1 MKRTDVIKKLRE
13 MRIDE
18 KKIGKLSWKFMSDD
32 ERMDALLS
40 VIKDPDDAEQYIESE
55 WDDLPPAVT
64 QNMRLEGVTMGGTR
78 VAEGGMKINKN
89 ARRKIRPHGNVS
101 AGNVAIRFDDKPFTV
116 VGVGTVAEL
125 EEFDLDGAVKELDL
139 DPDDEAIAVE
149 DPNTGYAVYSY
160 DLGGAVVYEGIEIDE
175 NKLSEAY
182 KIGDEVILRG
192 NSTVTDI
199 LKVVSMRKKS
209 GSKMAYKVEF
219 PNGEVAEYDETEL
232 SLNPGLKEA
241 TFLDQKS
248 PREIKRMH
256 KTLKDAATLINS
268 LKFYGTDEQQKQ
280 AKKIHGTGGM
290 YKLMNLIDQALE
302 AKNESVKKN
311 DTISMDRLK
320 EIIKE
325 EMMNETR
332 NLDKMQAKLRTVDN
346 AQDVLRTLRDI
357 ISDTN
362 TFNGQ
367 QFTKLEDIYEEIREL
382 KNDAGMNIGDLVS
395 PAILDAFRKDMA
407 EVPTVLSM
415 LRKLEGDRVSKY
427 AEFGE

>member
-18 KKIGKLSWKFMSDD
+18 KKIGKLSWKFMNDD

-40 VIKDPDDAEQYIESE
+40 TIKDPDEAGQYIDSE

-64 QNMRLEGVTMGGTR
+64 QNMRLESIN
-78 VAEGGMKINKN
+78 EGGMKINKN
-89 ARRKIRPHGNVS
+89 ARRKVRPHGNVS
-101 AGNVAIRFDDKPFTV
+101 AGSVAIRFDDKPFTV

-125 EEFDLDGAVKELDL
+125 EEFDLDGAMKELDL

-160 DLGGAVVYEGIEIDE
+160 DLGGAVVYE
-175 NKLSEAY
+175 
-182 KIGDEVILRG
+182 
-192 NSTVTDI
+192 
-199 LKVVSMRKKS
+199 
-209 GSKMAYKVEF
+209 SK
-219 PNGEVAEYDETEL
+219 
-232 SLNPGLKEA
+232 
-241 TFLDQKS
+241 
-248 PREIKRMH
+248 
-256 KTLKDAATLINS
+256 
-268 LKFYGTDEQQKQ
+268 
-280 AKKIHGTGGM
+280 
-290 YKLMNLIDQALE
+290 
-302 AKNESVKKN
+302 

-320 EIIKE
+320 EIVKE
-325 EMMNETR
+325 EVINETR

-346 AQDVLRTLRDI
+346 AQGVLRTLRDI

-367 QFTKLEDIYEEIREL
+367 QFTKLEDIYEEIRDL

-395 PAILDAFRKDMA
+395 PAILAAFKKDMA

-415 LRKLEGDRVSKY
+415 LSDLEGDRASKY

>member
-40 VIKDPDDAEQYIESE
+40 TIKDPDEAEQYIESE
-55 WDDLPPAVT
+55 WDDLPPTVT
-64 QNMRLEGVTMGGTR
+64 QNMRLESIN
-78 VAEGGMKINKN
+78 EGGMKINKN
-89 ARRKIRPHGNVS
+89 ARRKVRPHGNVS

-125 EEFDLDGAVKELDL
+125 EEFDMDGAMKELDL
-139 DPDDEAIAVE
+139 DPDDEAIALE

-160 DLGGAVVYEGIEIDE
+160 DLGGAVVYEG
-175 NKLSEAY
+175 K
-182 KIGDEVILRG
+182 
-192 NSTVTDI
+192 
-199 LKVVSMRKKS
+199 
-209 GSKMAYKVEF
+209 
-219 PNGEVAEYDETEL
+219 
-232 SLNPGLKEA
+232 
-241 TFLDQKS
+241 
-248 PREIKRMH
+248 
-256 KTLKDAATLINS
+256 
-268 LKFYGTDEQQKQ
+268 
-280 AKKIHGTGGM
+280 
-290 YKLMNLIDQALE
+290 
-302 AKNESVKKN
+302 

-320 EIIKE
+320 EIVKE
-325 EMMNETR
+325 EIINETR
-332 NLDKMQAKLRTVDN
+332 NLDKMQSKLRTVDN

-367 QFTKLEDIYEEIREL
+367 QFTKLEDIYEEIRDL
-382 KNDAGMNIGDLVS
+382 KNDAGMSIGDLVS
-395 PAILDAFRKDMA
+395 PAILAAFKKDMA

-415 LRKLEGDRVSKY
+415 LSDLEGDRVSKY

>member
-32 ERMDALLS
+32 ERLDALLS
-40 VIKDPDDAEQYIESE
+40 TIKDPDDAEQYIESE

-64 QNMRLEGVTMGGTR
+64 QNMRLESIN
-78 VAEGGMKINKN
+78 EGGMKINKN
-89 ARRKIRPHGNVS
+89 ARRKVRPHGNVS

-125 EEFDLDGAVKELDL
+125 EEFDMDGAMKELDL
-139 DPDDEAIAVE
+139 DPDDEAIALE

-160 DLGGAVVYEGIEIDE
+160 DLGGAVVYEG
-175 NKLSEAY
+175 K
-182 KIGDEVILRG
+182 
-192 NSTVTDI
+192 
-199 LKVVSMRKKS
+199 
-209 GSKMAYKVEF
+209 
-219 PNGEVAEYDETEL
+219 
-232 SLNPGLKEA
+232 
-241 TFLDQKS
+241 
-248 PREIKRMH
+248 
-256 KTLKDAATLINS
+256 
-268 LKFYGTDEQQKQ
+268 
-280 AKKIHGTGGM
+280 
-290 YKLMNLIDQALE
+290 
-302 AKNESVKKN
+302 

-320 EIIKE
+320 EIVKE
-325 EMMNETR
+325 EIINETR
-332 NLDKMQAKLRTVDN
+332 NLDKMQSKLRTVDN

-367 QFTKLEDIYEEIREL
+367 QFTKLEDIYEEIRDL

-395 PAILDAFRKDMA
+395 PAILAAFKKDMA

-415 LRKLEGDRVSKY
+415 LSDLEGDRVSKY

>member
-18 KKIGKLSWKFMSDD
+18 KKIGKLSWKFMNDD
-32 ERMDALLS
+32 QRMDALLS
-40 VIKDPDDAEQYIESE
+40 TIKDPDEAEQYIESE

-64 QNMRLEGVTMGGTR
+64 QNMRLESIN
-78 VAEGGMKINKN
+78 EGGMKINKN
-89 ARRKIRPHGNVS
+89 ARRKVRPHGNVS

-160 DLGGAVVYEGIEIDE
+160 DLGGAVVYEG
-175 NKLSEAY
+175 K
-182 KIGDEVILRG
+182 
-192 NSTVTDI
+192 
-199 LKVVSMRKKS
+199 
-209 GSKMAYKVEF
+209 
-219 PNGEVAEYDETEL
+219 
-232 SLNPGLKEA
+232 
-241 TFLDQKS
+241 
-248 PREIKRMH
+248 
-256 KTLKDAATLINS
+256 
-268 LKFYGTDEQQKQ
+268 
-280 AKKIHGTGGM
+280 
-290 YKLMNLIDQALE
+290 
-302 AKNESVKKN
+302 

-320 EIIKE
+320 EIVKE
-325 EMMNETR
+325 EVINETR
-332 NLDKMQAKLRTVDN
+332 NLDKMQSKLRTVDN
-346 AQDVLRTLRDI
+346 AQGVLRTLRDI

-367 QFTKLEDIYEEIREL
+367 QFTKLEDIYEEIRDL
-382 KNDAGMNIGDLVS
+382 KNDSGMNIGDLVS
-395 PAILDAFRKDMA
+395 PAILAAFKKDMA

-415 LRKLEGDRVSKY
+415 LSDLEGDRVSKY

>member
-18 KKIGKLSWKFMSDD
+18 KKIGKLSWKFMNDD

-40 VIKDPDDAEQYIESE
+40 TIKDPDEAEQYIESE

-64 QNMRLEGVTMGGTR
+64 QNMRLESLNER
-78 VAEGGMKINKN
+78 QKIDKN
-89 ARRKIRPHGNVS
+89 ARRKVRPHGNVS

-125 EEFDLDGAVKELDL
+125 EEFDMDGAMKELDL

-160 DLGGAVVYEGIEIDE
+160 DLGGAVVFE
-175 NKLSEAY
+175 
-182 KIGDEVILRG
+182 
-192 NSTVTDI
+192 
-199 LKVVSMRKKS
+199 
-209 GSKMAYKVEF
+209 SK
-219 PNGEVAEYDETEL
+219 
-232 SLNPGLKEA
+232 
-241 TFLDQKS
+241 
-248 PREIKRMH
+248 
-256 KTLKDAATLINS
+256 
-268 LKFYGTDEQQKQ
+268 
-280 AKKIHGTGGM
+280 
-290 YKLMNLIDQALE
+290 
-302 AKNESVKKN
+302 

-320 EIIKE
+320 EIVKE
-325 EMMNETR
+325 EVINETR

-346 AQDVLRTLRDI
+346 AQGVLRTLRDI

-367 QFTKLEDIYEEIREL
+367 QFTKLEDIYEEIRDL
-382 KNDAGMNIGDLVS
+382 KNDAGVSIGDLVS
-395 PAILDAFRKDMA
+395 PAILAAFKKDMA

-415 LRKLEGDRVSKY
+415 LSDLEGDRASKY

>member
-32 ERMDALLS
+32 ARMDALLS
-40 VIKDPDDAEQYIESE
+40 VIKDPDEAEQYIESE
-55 WDDLPPAVT
+55 WDDLPPTVT
-64 QNMRLEGVTMGGTR
+64 QNMRLESIN
-78 VAEGGMKINKN
+78 EGGMKINKN
-89 ARRKIRPHGNVS
+89 ARRKVRPHGNVS

-125 EEFDLDGAVKELDL
+125 EEFDMDGAMKELDL
-139 DPDDEAIAVE
+139 DPDDEAIALE

-160 DLGGAVVYEGIEIDE
+160 DLGGAVVYE
-175 NKLSEAY
+175 
-182 KIGDEVILRG
+182 
-192 NSTVTDI
+192 
-199 LKVVSMRKKS
+199 
-209 GSKMAYKVEF
+209 SK
-219 PNGEVAEYDETEL
+219 
-232 SLNPGLKEA
+232 
-241 TFLDQKS
+241 
-248 PREIKRMH
+248 
-256 KTLKDAATLINS
+256 
-268 LKFYGTDEQQKQ
+268 
-280 AKKIHGTGGM
+280 
-290 YKLMNLIDQALE
+290 
-302 AKNESVKKN
+302 

-320 EIIKE
+320 EIVKE
-325 EMMNETR
+325 EVINETR

-367 QFTKLEDIYEEIREL
+367 QFTKLEDIYEEIRDL

-395 PAILDAFRKDMA
+395 PAILAAFKKDMA

-415 LRKLEGDRVSKY
+415 LSDLEGDRVSKY

>member
-40 VIKDPDDAEQYIESE
+40 TIKDPDEAEQYIESE
-55 WDDLPPAVT
+55 WDDLPPTVT
-64 QNMRLEGVTMGGTR
+64 QNMRLESIN
-78 VAEGGMKINKN
+78 EGGMKINKN
-89 ARRKIRPHGNVS
+89 ARRKVRPHGNVS

-125 EEFDLDGAVKELDL
+125 EEFDMDGAMKELDL
-139 DPDDEAIAVE
+139 DPDDEAIALE

-160 DLGGAVVYEGIEIDE
+160 DLGGAVVYE
-175 NKLSEAY
+175 
-182 KIGDEVILRG
+182 
-192 NSTVTDI
+192 
-199 LKVVSMRKKS
+199 
-209 GSKMAYKVEF
+209 SK
-219 PNGEVAEYDETEL
+219 
-232 SLNPGLKEA
+232 
-241 TFLDQKS
+241 
-248 PREIKRMH
+248 
-256 KTLKDAATLINS
+256 
-268 LKFYGTDEQQKQ
+268 
-280 AKKIHGTGGM
+280 
-290 YKLMNLIDQALE
+290 
-302 AKNESVKKN
+302 

-320 EIIKE
+320 EIVKE
-325 EMMNETR
+325 EVINETR

-367 QFTKLEDIYEEIREL
+367 QFTKLEDIYEEIRDL
-382 KNDAGMNIGDLVS
+382 KNDAGMSIGDLVS
-395 PAILDAFRKDMA
+395 PAILAAFKKDMA

-415 LRKLEGDRVSKY
+415 LSDLEGDRVSKY

>member
-13 MRIDE
+13 MRVNE
-18 KKIGKLSWKFMSDD
+18 KLIGKLSWNFMNDD
-32 ERMDALLS
+32 QRMDALLS
-40 VIKDPDDAEQYIESE
+40 TIKDPDEAEQYIESE

-64 QNMRLEGVTMGGTR
+64 QNMRLESIN
-78 VAEGGMKINKN
+78 EGGMKINKN
-89 ARRKIRPHGNVS
+89 ARRKVRPHGNVS

-160 DLGGAVVYEGIEIDE
+160 DLGGAVVYEG
-175 NKLSEAY
+175 K
-182 KIGDEVILRG
+182 
-192 NSTVTDI
+192 
-199 LKVVSMRKKS
+199 
-209 GSKMAYKVEF
+209 
-219 PNGEVAEYDETEL
+219 
-232 SLNPGLKEA
+232 
-241 TFLDQKS
+241 
-248 PREIKRMH
+248 
-256 KTLKDAATLINS
+256 
-268 LKFYGTDEQQKQ
+268 
-280 AKKIHGTGGM
+280 
-290 YKLMNLIDQALE
+290 
-302 AKNESVKKN
+302 

-320 EIIKE
+320 EIVKE
-325 EMMNETR
+325 EVINETR
-332 NLDKMQAKLRTVDN
+332 NLDKMQSKLRTVDN
-346 AQDVLRTLRDI
+346 AQGVLRTLRDI

-367 QFTKLEDIYEEIREL
+367 QFTKLEDIYEEIRDL

-395 PAILDAFRKDMA
+395 PAILAAFKKDMA

-415 LRKLEGDRVSKY
+415 LSDLEGDRVSKY

>member
-18 KKIGKLSWKFMSDD
+18 KKIGKLSWKFMNDD
-32 ERMDALLS
+32 ARMDALLS
-40 VIKDPDDAEQYIESE
+40 VIKDPDEAEQYIESE

-64 QNMRLEGVTMGGTR
+64 QNMRLESIN
-78 VAEGGMKINKN
+78 EGGMKINKN
-89 ARRKIRPHGNVS
+89 ARRKVRPHGNVS

-125 EEFDLDGAVKELDL
+125 EEFDLDGAMKELDL

-160 DLGGAVVYEGIEIDE
+160 DLGGAVVYE
-175 NKLSEAY
+175 
-182 KIGDEVILRG
+182 
-192 NSTVTDI
+192 
-199 LKVVSMRKKS
+199 
-209 GSKMAYKVEF
+209 SK
-219 PNGEVAEYDETEL
+219 
-232 SLNPGLKEA
+232 
-241 TFLDQKS
+241 
-248 PREIKRMH
+248 
-256 KTLKDAATLINS
+256 
-268 LKFYGTDEQQKQ
+268 
-280 AKKIHGTGGM
+280 
-290 YKLMNLIDQALE
+290 
-302 AKNESVKKN
+302 

-320 EIIKE
+320 EIVKE
-325 EMMNETR
+325 EVINETR

-346 AQDVLRTLRDI
+346 AQGVLRTLRDI

-367 QFTKLEDIYEEIREL
+367 QFTKLEDIYEEIRDL
-382 KNDAGMNIGDLVS
+382 KNDSGVSIGDLVS
-395 PAILDAFRKDMA
+395 PAILAAFKKDMA

-415 LRKLEGDRVSKY
+415 LSDLEGDRASKY

>member
-1 MKRTDVIKKLRE
+1 
-13 MRIDE
+13 
-18 KKIGKLSWKFMSDD
+18 
-32 ERMDALLS
+32 
-40 VIKDPDDAEQYIESE
+40 
-55 WDDLPPAVT
+55 
-64 QNMRLEGVTMGGTR
+64 
-78 VAEGGMKINKN
+78 
-89 ARRKIRPHGNVS
+89 VS
-101 AGNVAIRFDDKPFTV
+101 AGSVAIRFDDKPFTV

-149 DPNTGYAVYSY
+149 DPNTGYAIYSY

-241 TFLDQKS
+241 TL
-248 PREIKRMH
+248 
-256 KTLKDAATLINS
+256 
-268 LKFYGTDEQQKQ
+268 
-280 AKKIHGTGGM
+280 
-290 YKLMNLIDQALE
+290 
-302 AKNESVKKN
+302 N

-325 EMMNETR
+325 EVMNETR

-367 QFTKLEDIYEEIREL
+367 QFTKLEDIYEEIRDL
-382 KNDAGMNIGDLVS
+382 KNDAGVSIGDLVS
-395 PAILDAFRKDMA
+395 PAILAAFKKDMA

-415 LRKLEGDRVSKY
+415 LSDLEGDRVSKY
-427 AEFGE
+427 SEFGE

>member
-18 KKIGKLSWKFMSDD
+18 KKIGKLSWKFMNDD

-40 VIKDPDDAEQYIESE
+40 TIKDPDEAGQYIDSE

-64 QNMRLEGVTMGGTR
+64 QNMRLESIN
-78 VAEGGMKINKN
+78 EGGMKINKN
-89 ARRKIRPHGNVS
+89 AKRKVRPHGNVS
-101 AGNVAIRFDDKPFTV
+101 AGSVAIRFDDKPFTV

-125 EEFDLDGAVKELDL
+125 EEFDLDGAMKELDL

-160 DLGGAVVYEGIEIDE
+160 DLGGAVVYE
-175 NKLSEAY
+175 
-182 KIGDEVILRG
+182 
-192 NSTVTDI
+192 
-199 LKVVSMRKKS
+199 
-209 GSKMAYKVEF
+209 SK
-219 PNGEVAEYDETEL
+219 
-232 SLNPGLKEA
+232 
-241 TFLDQKS
+241 
-248 PREIKRMH
+248 
-256 KTLKDAATLINS
+256 
-268 LKFYGTDEQQKQ
+268 
-280 AKKIHGTGGM
+280 
-290 YKLMNLIDQALE
+290 
-302 AKNESVKKN
+302 

-320 EIIKE
+320 EIVKE
-325 EMMNETR
+325 EVINETR

-346 AQDVLRTLRDI
+346 AQGVLRTLRDI

-367 QFTKLEDIYEEIREL
+367 QFTKLEDIYEDIRDL
-382 KNDAGMNIGDLVS
+382 KNDAGVSIGDLVS
-395 PAILDAFRKDMA
+395 PAILAAFKKDMA

-415 LRKLEGDRVSKY
+415 LSDLEGDRASKY

>member
-18 KKIGKLSWKFMSDD
+18 KKIGKLSWKFMNDD

-40 VIKDPDDAEQYIESE
+40 TIKDPDEAEQYIESE

-64 QNMRLEGVTMGGTR
+64 QNMRLESLNER
-78 VAEGGMKINKN
+78 QKIDKN
-89 ARRKIRPHGNVS
+89 ARRKVRPHGNVS

-160 DLGGAVVYEGIEIDE
+160 DLGGAVVYE
-175 NKLSEAY
+175 
-182 KIGDEVILRG
+182 
-192 NSTVTDI
+192 
-199 LKVVSMRKKS
+199 
-209 GSKMAYKVEF
+209 SK
-219 PNGEVAEYDETEL
+219 
-232 SLNPGLKEA
+232 
-241 TFLDQKS
+241 
-248 PREIKRMH
+248 
-256 KTLKDAATLINS
+256 
-268 LKFYGTDEQQKQ
+268 
-280 AKKIHGTGGM
+280 
-290 YKLMNLIDQALE
+290 
-302 AKNESVKKN
+302 

-320 EIIKE
+320 EIVKE
-325 EMMNETR
+325 EVINETR

-346 AQDVLRTLRDI
+346 AQGVLRTLRDI

-367 QFTKLEDIYEEIREL
+367 QFTKLEDIYEEIRDL
-382 KNDAGMNIGDLVS
+382 KNDSGVSIGDLVS
-395 PAILDAFRKDMA
+395 PAILAAFKKDMA

-415 LRKLEGDRVSKY
+415 LSDLEGDRASKY